1 MERYEIGILCSYW
14 GEDQGEVRSL
24 KTIPFASHKE
34 ATNAL
39 IAIRRAIVDGS
50 RTGKVSVS
58 ARISS
63 EEWAAMSGT
72 DRVNSNWA
80 DMAYEQAF
88 KQIRDFVGDYCWI
101 REITFL
107 KKITEE
113 NLPL

>member
-14 GEDQGEVRSL
+14 CDQFETKSVKVLPFVSL
-24 KTIPFASHKE
+24 KE
-34 ATNAL
+34 ANIAL

-50 RTGKVSVS
+50 RTGKVSVA

-63 EEWAAMSGT
+63 AEWATMNAT
-72 DRVNSNWA
+72 DRVNVTWA
-80 DMAYEQAF
+80 DEAYTQAF
-88 KQIRDFVGDYCWI
+88 KQIRDFLGDHCWI
-101 REITFL
+101 REVKFL